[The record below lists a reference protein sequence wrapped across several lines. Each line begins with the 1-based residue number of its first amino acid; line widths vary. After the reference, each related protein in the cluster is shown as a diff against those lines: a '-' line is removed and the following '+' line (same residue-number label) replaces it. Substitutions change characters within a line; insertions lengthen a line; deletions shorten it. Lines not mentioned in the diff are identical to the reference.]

1 MSDQAQTTTVNGT
14 TPARTSAT
22 AGDQAVARLRDM
34 QRRYAA
40 TSQELE
46 SARGELE
53 AYKAKAETAETLT
66 AEVKRLKAEIAGLGE
81 QHATERSLWS
91 AGLTD
96 PDELEL
102 VKFAHGRLPEKD
114 RPPLGAWVEGLKK
127 DPSKAP
133 KLIENIAGRWKSTGK
148 TTTSS
153 STEGGGSRRSTI
165 RPNRG
170 VIEDEGG
177 GGGGTP
183 TQAEI
188 DAATAAAAR
197 GDRRALNALK
207 ERMGLPVSKRSR

>member
-1 MSDQAQTTTVNGT
+1 MSDQAQTTTVNGVP
-14 TPARTSAT
+14 PARSAAP

-40 TSQELE
+40 TSQELDA
-46 SARGELE
+46 ARGELE

-81 QHATERSLWS
+81 QHATERSLWA

-96 PDELEL
+96 PDEVEL
-102 VKFAHGRLPEKD
+102 VKFAHARIPEKD
-114 RPPLGAWVEGLKK
+114 RPALGTWVETLKK

-133 KLIENIAGRWKSTGK
+133 KLIEGLAGRWKSTGK

-153 STEGGGSRRSTI
+153 STEGGSSRRSTI
-165 RPNRG
+165 RPNRS

-177 GGGGTP
+177 GGGGAP

-188 DAATAAAAR
+188 DAATSAAAR
-197 GDRRALNALK
+197 GDRRALNNLK
-207 ERMGLPVSKRSR
+207 ERMGLPVSRRGK